1 MTIFPSMPA
10 PARPFRPLRAFLA
23 PAALAA
29 LLVSGCT
36 YVKPMPKALDTA
48 IRARDTLYLLPVR
61 AEYRV
66 KGFFS
71 RAVDS
76 AESLRLRLEAGAILA
91 EEARKVFP
99 AAVIVAVPPDSADE
113 VRQAASQ
120 ATLLDL
126 EVRGFR
132 RTVPREVVS
141 EVLDVIL
148 MIPTFS
154 LNLAYPMQPTSRV
167 LLKVRRPGSRKVAL
181 LKHRDDADAR
191 DARDLR
197 FQIRILLD
205 PDWREA

>member
-1 MTIFPSMPA
+1 MQPA
-10 PARPFRPLRAFLA
+10 PACPVRLVRAL
-23 PAALAA
+23 PALLALAA
-29 LLVSGCT
+29 SAVLLASGCT

-48 IRARDTLYLLPVR
+48 IRARDTIYLLPVR
-61 AEYRV
+61 AEFRV
-66 KGFFS
+66 KGFFG

-91 EEARKVFP
+91 DEVRKVFP

-113 VRQAASQ
+113 VRQGASQ
-120 ATLLDL
+120 ATQIGL

-141 EVLDVIL
+141 EVLDALL

-154 LNLAYPMQPTSRV
+154 LNLAYPMQPTSKV

-205 PDWREA
+205 PDWRESA